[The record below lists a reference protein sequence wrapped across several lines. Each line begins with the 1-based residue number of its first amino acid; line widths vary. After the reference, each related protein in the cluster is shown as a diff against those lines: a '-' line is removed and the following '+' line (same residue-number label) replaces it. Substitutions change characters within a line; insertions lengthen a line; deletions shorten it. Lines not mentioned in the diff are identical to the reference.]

1 MATKGEPAR
10 YQYHVLCDRGFVPR
24 VLAWCA
30 VFFVLVVATPLTT
43 TGRDAF
49 EVVKVHVMAR
59 AHSLG
64 WWSVISL
71 LASSCCAVQLALNLF
86 SVGCAGLNTVLG
98 PWRPMFIALAVAGQ
112 AVMWWAIE
120 LPAVQRKSAVAST
133 ALTACMTLLPEA
145 LYLRQKFLSG
155 TAGKTLAASATTSG
169 GDASSAASRRVPTVD
184 VQFSIENMGCVACVT
199 TIGNTI
205 RGIEGVKS
213 CDISLEKG
221 EAWVSFADSK
231 HSAESNRAV
240 CEMVGEVG
248 FPTTVVSSR
257 KSSAAR
263 EEAPPAARDAGGSD
277 GPPSLWRDVLQSV
290 TRASC
295 PALLRA
301 PARAELAERVRR
313 RARRVR
319 WVQQGA
325 RAIAW
330 SLARRHRRVVE
341 LALVPGAVF
350 SRGPPHK
357 SARRTSLRNRLVFQ
371 TAITAADVFTRD
383 AQNHGARPSPL
394 QPRTQSNWSL
404 LFQGSGCEA
413 CETAATRIIN
423 RQSGVLWSSVDFEA
437 GTARIMVAKDWNF
450 DTETLKSRLEYAGYG
465 LDDAS
470 KATPQARR
478 VETVPGSGVDGKEQR
493 QIVAEEGME
502 DDGDDWID

>member
-1 MATKGEPAR
+1 MFQRTGTGEGKREAAGKARGGRGGKAGAPARDAGVSGRAGCACVCGWEGMATKGEPAR

-155 TAGKTLAASATTSG
+155 TAGKTLAASAPTRG

-221 EAWVSFADSK
+221 GVGLFRRPK
-231 HSAESNRAV
+231 H
-240 CEMVGEVG
+240 
-248 FPTTVVSSR
+248 
-257 KSSAAR
+257 
-263 EEAPPAARDAGGSD
+263 
-277 GPPSLWRDVLQSV
+277 
-290 TRASC
+290 
-295 PALLRA
+295 LR
-301 PARAELAERVRR
+301 V
-313 RARRVR
+313 
-319 WVQQGA
+319 
-325 RAIAW
+325 
-330 SLARRHRRVVE
+330 
-341 LALVPGAVF
+341 
-350 SRGPPHK
+350 
-357 SARRTSLRNRLVFQ
+357 
-371 TAITAADVFTRD
+371 
-383 AQNHGARPSPL
+383 
-394 QPRTQSNWSL
+394 QPR
-404 LFQGSGCEA
+404 
-413 CETAATRIIN
+413 
-423 RQSGVLWSSVDFEA
+423 
-437 GTARIMVAKDWNF
+437 
-450 DTETLKSRLEYAGYG
+450 G
-465 LDDAS
+465 L
-470 KATPQARR
+470 
-478 VETVPGSGVDGKEQR
+478 
-493 QIVAEEGME
+493 
-502 DDGDDWID
+502 